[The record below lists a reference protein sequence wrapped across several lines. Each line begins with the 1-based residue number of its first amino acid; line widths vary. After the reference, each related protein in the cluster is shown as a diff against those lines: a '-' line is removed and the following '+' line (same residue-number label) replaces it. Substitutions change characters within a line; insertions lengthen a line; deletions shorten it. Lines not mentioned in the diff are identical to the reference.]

1 LPARRDQLHRSRDL
15 VGTENPLAA
24 PPAVDQPGA
33 DREHDPDA
41 EADQRA
47 LEGVLDRQAV
57 EEAEDEEDR
66 EETSSGAGA
75 AALLH
80 GAPMAER
87 SGKRQRLGGEPNSF
101 DDVPE
106 ARIVANGIEHL
117 VRL

>member
-1 LPARRDQLHRSRDL
+1 
-15 VGTENPLAA
+15 
-24 PPAVDQPGA
+24 
-33 DREHDPDA
+33 
-41 EADQRA
+41 
-47 LEGVLDRQAV
+47 
-57 EEAEDEEDR
+57 
-66 EETSSGAGA
+66 
-75 AALLH
+75 LLH